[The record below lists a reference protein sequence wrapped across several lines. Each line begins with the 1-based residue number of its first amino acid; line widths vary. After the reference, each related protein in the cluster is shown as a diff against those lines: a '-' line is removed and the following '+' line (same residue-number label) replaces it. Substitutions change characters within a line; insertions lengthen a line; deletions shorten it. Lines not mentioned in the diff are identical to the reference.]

1 MDKPKTTFANGINP
15 FANISLPVRI
25 NPETQKPMKT
35 KGCTA
40 RDAIFDKMR
49 FTDHV
54 AEVPSYAFESFKKQ
68 IRRYLVNKSVDRE
81 YVVRQHADGMVYKV
95 WLEMKEKQ

>member
-1 MDKPKTTFANGINP
+1 MNQPRTCFAGGINP

-68 IRRYLVNKSVDRE
+68 IRRYLGNKGVVGE
-81 YVVRQHADGMVYKV
+81 YVVRQRADGMFYKV
-95 WLEMKEKQ
+95 WLELKEKQ